1 MGFYDTYLCE
11 ECVSPK
17 LGKGWLQ
24 LRNLRQKPNS
34 RQCDTEHGLVL
45 CLFFSNNMCVLF
57 FVVIAVVVFQGSMIA
72 LGDFSAYNNTEVFL
86 CDNPSLF
93 PIVNFHDSTKGSGQA
108 EL

>member
-1 MGFYDTYLCE
+1 MHIYAIK
-11 ECVSPK
+11 ECLSPK
-17 LGKGWLQ
+17 LGKGLLQ

-34 RQCDTEHGLVL
+34 WRCDTKHGIVL
-45 CLFFSNNMCVLF
+45 CLFFLIMCVLF

-93 PIVNFHDSTKGSGQA
+93 SINCQFS
-108 EL
+108 